1 MGLICGVIGMT
12 FYRAPIAP
20 SLCNII
26 LTSIKKGVVKLPFP
40 SPTTS
45 KVKDMSND
53 IMIWH
58 EKYLVASK

>member
-1 MGLICGVIGMT
+1 MT
-12 FYRAPIAP
+12 SHGAPIAP

-45 KVKDMSND
+45 KVKDMPNG

-58 EKYLVASK
+58 EKDLVASK